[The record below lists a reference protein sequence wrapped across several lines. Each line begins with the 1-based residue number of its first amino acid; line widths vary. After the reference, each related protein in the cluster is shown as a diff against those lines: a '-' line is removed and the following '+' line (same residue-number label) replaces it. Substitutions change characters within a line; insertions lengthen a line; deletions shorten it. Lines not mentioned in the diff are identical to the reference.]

1 MAKPWTKKAHK
12 KELKRKT
19 KREAL
24 QKSKK
29 EVCEL
34 TVAEFTENLEKL
46 LGSVNPFGKA
56 LVIDLKRNKIVYG
69 PSHKYKYLFKEL
81 TYNGKLASLEGAALL
96 KFIYKY
102 THSFLGRLFE
112 GMNGPQKKGFV
123 VVKAGLKVIRNWSFF
138 VNDENTNSF
147 SCSNKRLEDSFGFTN
162 NQDQIILISTD
173 VKTDKILEKVFEK
186 ISPEYGSTTAM
197 DAKSETIENY
207 SIDRISEVSGDDSIH
222 LCKDSSVAAMWR
234 VEDFLDTFDKLH
246 LTETGEFVTLEF
258 FIKNSFSE
266 KDARLL
272 AKHPVNLEEA
282 AKFIY
287 GKFLREKPKYQSCKD
302 GEIYFDCNLINTALV
317 EYFDSKKLKF

>member
-1 MAKPWTKKAHK
+1 MTKPWTKKAHER
-12 KELKRKT
+12 ELKRKT

-29 EVCEL
+29 EVCER
-34 TVAEFTENLEKL
+34 TVDEFTGNLEKL
-46 LGSVNPFGKA
+46 LGSINPFGRA

-69 PSHKYKYLFKEL
+69 TSHKYKYLFKKL

-102 THSFLGRLFE
+102 THSFFGRLFE
-112 GMNGPQKKGFV
+112 GMNRPQKKGFV
-123 VVKAGLKVIRNWSFF
+123 VVKAGLNVIRNWSFF
-138 VNDENTNSF
+138 INDENTNPF
-147 SCSNKRLEDSFGFTN
+147 NCNNKRLEDSFGFTN

-186 ISPEYGSTTAM
+186 ISPEYKLTTAM
-197 DAKSETIENY
+197 DAKVETVENY
-207 SIDRISEVSGDDSIH
+207 SIDRISEISGNDSIH
-222 LCKDSSVAAMWR
+222 LCKDSKVAAMWR
-234 VEDFLDTFDKLH
+234 VEDFLDAFDKMH

-258 FIKNSFSE
+258 FIKNGFSE
-266 KDARLL
+266 KDASLL

-287 GKFLREKPKYQSCKD
+287 GKFLREKPKYQSCKN
-302 GEIYFDCNLINTALV
+302 GEIYFDCNLTNTALV
-317 EYFDSKKLKF
+317 EYFDSKKLEL